1 MVHANYHIHTRHSPC
16 GDADMLLPAI
26 LDAAE
31 KAGYDRIGI
40 SDHCYSFDLNSARIK
55 ELRAE
60 VAAAAQDRG
69 IRVYLGVEA
78 YVIRHHLASISRQIA
93 GLFDFVLVAPNHY
106 HIRGVAKP
114 VRMDPRILAD
124 HELYMFEAAANHP
137 VTDVVAHPFIL
148 SPQIFRIE
156 AERLAALSQDMMASV
171 DEKRL
176 VETLDR
182 MRERELAVELNPK
195 FIEFGQDH
203 VERFYHLCVE
213 RDVQLAVGSDAHALD
228 EIALSD
234 EATRF
239 IDSLELS
246 EANLWTPLTF
256 D

>member
-1 MVHANYHIHTRHSPC
+1 MVRANYHIHTHHSPC
-16 GDADMLLPAI
+16 ADGDMVLPAI

-60 VAAAAQDRG
+60 IAAASEERDIQVFLG
-69 IRVYLGVEA
+69 IEA
-78 YVIRHHLASISRQIA
+78 YVIRHRSASISHQIA
-93 GLFDFVLVAPNHY
+93 ALFDFVLVAPNHY
-106 HIRGVAKP
+106 HLRNVAKP

-137 VTDVVAHPFIL
+137 VTDVVAHPFVL
-148 SPQIFRIE
+148 SPRIFRV
-156 AERLAALSQDMMASV
+156 APERLAELSRDMMESV

-176 VETLDR
+176 AQTLDR

-195 FIEFGQDH
+195 FLEFGQDH
-203 VERFYHLCVE
+203 VEWFYGLCVE
-213 RDVQLAVGSDAHALD
+213 RGVQLSIGSDAHSLD
-228 EIALSD
+228 GISLSGAAR
-234 EATRF
+234 EF
-239 IDSLELS
+239 IDSLDL
-246 EANLWTPLTF
+246 ADAKMWTPLSF